1 MSIPVVDSTRTD
13 NAASERSAE
22 PEHSAASEGAAEPE
36 RRMRIAVLG
45 DLHFDGSATGA
56 LREILAA
63 ANRDADILALVGDLT
78 THGKPEQ
85 IEAFIGELEGVE
97 VPIVAVLG
105 NHDYEGEASGVLTEA
120 LQRRGVSVLD
130 GDGIVI
136 DGVGFAGT
144 KGFAGGFGRGALAP
158 FGEPLIK
165 EFVKL
170 AMDEAIKLENALRTL
185 TTPTRIVLLHYS
197 PIEDTVRGEPE
208 VIWPFLGSS
217 RLIQPLDTIG
227 ATAVFHGHAHHGSL
241 QGSTPGGVP
250 VYNAALPLLQEH
262 DMNFVLY
269 EVPAPDRRRMRA
281 GGARDGGGRDGGG
294 RNGVVVDAATSR

>member
-1 MSIPVVDSTRTD
+1 MSTPAGDPARGRDV
-13 NAASERSAE
+13 SERHDAARGRDTAGGHSAE
-22 PEHSAASEGAAEPE
+22 RE
-36 RRMRIAVLG
+36 RRLRIAVLG
-45 DLHFDGSATGA
+45 DLHFDGGATGA
-56 LREILAA
+56 LREVLSQ

-85 IEAFIGELEGVE
+85 IDAFIAELEGVE

-105 NHDYEGEASGVLTEA
+105 NHDYEGEASGAITEA
-120 LQRRGVSVLD
+120 LQRRGVYVLD

-136 DGVGFAGT
+136 EGVGFAGT

-165 EFVKL
+165 EFVKQ

-185 TTPTRIVLLHYS
+185 TTPTRIALLHYS

-217 RLIQPLDTIG
+217 RLVQPLDTIG
-227 ATAVFHGHAHHGSL
+227 ATAVFHGHAHHGTL
-241 QGSTPGGVP
+241 EGKTPGGIP
-250 VYNAALPLLQEH
+250 VFNAALPLLQEH

-269 EVPAPDRRRMRA
+269 EVPAPDRRRVRK
-281 GGARDGGGRDGGG
+281 GETD
-294 RNGVVVDAATSR
+294 VVVDAATSR